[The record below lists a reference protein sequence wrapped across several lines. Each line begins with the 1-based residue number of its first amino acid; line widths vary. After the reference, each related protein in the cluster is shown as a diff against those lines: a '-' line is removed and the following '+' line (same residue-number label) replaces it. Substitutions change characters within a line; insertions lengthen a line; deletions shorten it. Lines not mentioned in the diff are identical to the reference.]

1 MKLEGYGVTLELLTQ
16 ETAEIVRQWRNSAEI
31 LQQMEYQEKIGP
43 EAQQLW
49 FESVQ
54 NESCKYF
61 TIAYYGELVGMIH
74 LAQIDLSEKT
84 AEAGL
89 FIGNTSFSGTGI
101 ALGASLLLLA
111 FAFETLS
118 LENIFAKVKNT
129 NFNAR
134 QYNQLLGFQ
143 KAKELNADFALYV
156 LPKDT
161 YLQQKPKLEKLAN
174 YPG

>member
-1 MKLEGYGVTLELLTQ
+1 MKLEGFGVTLELLTQ

-31 LQQMEYQEKIGP
+31 LQQMEYRQEIEP

-49 FESVQ
+49 FESIQ
-54 NESCKYF
+54 NASCRYF
-61 TIAYYGELVGMIH
+61 TIVYQGEPVGMIH

-89 FIGNTSFSGTGI
+89 FIGNPSFSGTGI

-111 FAFETLS
+111 YAFEVLL
-118 LENIFAKVKNT
+118 LENIIAKVKNT
-129 NFNAR
+129 NVTAQ

-143 KAKELNADFALYV
+143 KAKELNADFALYI
-156 LPKDT
+156 LPKET
-161 YLQQKPKLEKLAN
+161 YLQQKPKLENLVN